1 MGPFKKKNPDGI
13 YKFQTAD
20 LYPTVV
26 LIVIGLAV
34 RSTPSHTVVLVCN
47 PWRYGIQPSR
57 EAMTAAEVG
66 DPARRCNLWDFIS
79 SRVHRKLL
87 MHSGCP
93 AQIWSMRSSNGS
105 ISLEKV
111 SFWLRYRED
120 AFQIL
125 PRYHFV
131 LSWHFY
137 FLISHSL
144 RSSNM
149 VDEDIQIEMKD
160 EGADVSIS
168 CIFTVS

>member
-1 MGPFKKKNPDGI
+1 
-13 YKFQTAD
+13 
-20 LYPTVV
+20 
-26 LIVIGLAV
+26 
-34 RSTPSHTVVLVCN
+34 
-47 PWRYGIQPSR
+47 
-57 EAMTAAEVG
+57 MTAAEVG

-125 PRYHFV
+125 PSP
-131 LSWHFY
+131 LTW
-137 FLISHSL
+137 
-144 RSSNM
+144 
-149 VDEDIQIEMKD
+149 
-160 EGADVSIS
+160 
-168 CIFTVS
+168 